1 MVFSGS
7 LPPGAVLRSQMKRA
21 ASPALAEAEVLEA
34 VERQV
39 GEGVVDHQVVDV
51 RVRDAGLG
59 EGLLP
64 RDAERREEVKSS
76 IWLTIGVSTL
86 SPVPRM

>member
-1 MVFSGS
+1 
-7 LPPGAVLRSQMKRA
+7 MKAA
-21 ASPALAEAEVLEA
+21 ASPALAEAEVFEA

-51 RVRDAGLG
+51 GVLDARLL
-59 EGLLP
+59 EGLRRRRRGTP
-64 RDAERREEVKSS
+64 REEVKSS

-86 SPVPRM
+86 SPVPSR